1 MLNENPSSQSAGCT
15 GSGRSS
21 RTELA
26 GRVCRLIDPE
36 FLKTRTLQRSLET
49 FKRNGCAEIW
59 LAEQADKIV
68 GFCRI
73 GREENNGELLGE
85 IVALYL
91 LPQFQRQGIGK
102 QLMQAGIDQLRQRG
116 YSIIVL
122 WVLKS
127 NVQARQFYEHCGFT
141 AEPVEKTLDMGTL
154 QIVVRYRL
162 TCES

>member
-102 QLMQAGIDQLRQRG
+102 QLMQAGIDQLRIYGRACGKDVRHG
-116 YSIIVL
+116 YAADCCAVPADLRIL
-122 WVLKS
+122 M
-127 NVQARQFYEHCGFT
+127 QGF
-141 AEPVEKTLDMGTL
+141 
-154 QIVVRYRL
+154 
-162 TCES
+162 

>member
-1 MLNENPSSQSAGCT
+1 MRIRQASPQDAQGLAEVHALSWQAAYAG
-15 GSGRSS
+15 
-21 RTELA
+21 
-26 GRVCRLIDPE
+26 LIDPQ

-73 GREENNGELLGE
+73 GREEDNGELLGE

-102 QLMQAGIDQLRQRG
+102 RLMQTGIDSCGSAAIPHL
-116 YSIIVL
+116 
-122 WVLKS
+122 
-127 NVQARQFYEHCGFT
+127 FCGFSSRMSRRL
-141 AEPVEKTLDMGTL
+141 PVLRTLGGL
-154 QIVVRYRL
+154 RPSLWKRRQ
-162 TCES
+162 TCGYAA